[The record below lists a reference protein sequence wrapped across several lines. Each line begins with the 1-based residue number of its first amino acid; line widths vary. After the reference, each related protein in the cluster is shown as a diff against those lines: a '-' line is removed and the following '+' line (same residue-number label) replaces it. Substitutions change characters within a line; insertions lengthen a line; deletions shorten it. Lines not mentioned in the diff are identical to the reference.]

1 MGLDLARCKNKRFA
15 ERGLDPVERVAAGPL
30 MLVGEAAGIDA
41 ATGEGIAQAIELGD
55 LAGRFLA
62 HTRDVEAWNREVARS
77 RVGLDLRVRRAVAPL
92 YYRSGRVR
100 IDRTLLGDPDFLHVG
115 CQHFG
120 GQAYDRLRLAR
131 VVARAGALLASRTL
145 ARAFT

>member
-1 MGLDLARCKNKRFA
+1 
-15 ERGLDPVERVAAGPL
+15 

-41 ATGEGIAQAIELGD
+41 ATGEGIAQAIELGE

-62 HTRDVEAWNREVARS
+62 RTRDVEAWSREVARS
-77 RVGLDLRVRRAVAPL
+77 RVALDLRVRRAVAPL

-100 IDRTLLGDPDFLHVG
+100 IDRSLLGDSDCLHVG

-120 GQAYDRLRLAR
+120 GQAYDRVRLAR
-131 VVARAGALLASRTL
+131 VVARAGALLATRPI
-145 ARAFT
+145 ARALA